1 MLLVVSKC
9 LIMRKCI
16 WVISC
21 ISFSPFKFSSLDSL
35 LERSTVLKYNLGLEP
50 SVMLRDNS

>member
-1 MLLVVSKC
+1 MYY
-9 LIMRKCI
+9 
-16 WVISC
+16 
-21 ISFSPFKFSSLDSL
+21 ISFSPFKFSSLASL